1 MSQANLRQAVALR
14 SVQILVNAIRN
25 EPKNARKKAV
35 AALDRV
41 QAAMKGG
48 E

>member
-35 AALDRV
+35 AGEALF
-41 QAAMKGG
+41 AALGK
-48 E
+48 EAE